1 MTKLDAEYDDSGWDK
16 VEELVQEE
24 AIEEYNTQ
32 VSSIG
37 NSGPF
42 YGKAGLTEASVMPR
56 QPQKSRR
63 WKKKMRTGSIS
74 LSSHPQSRDMIK
86 FDRPQLNTPEFT
98 WPDWENFPLK
108 GGDKM
113 ELTKVEKDRLAAL
126 KAKKDLTPAEKAE
139 LDALKA
145 KELK

>member
-1 MTKLDAEYDDSGWDK
+1 MNADILKGQWKEIKGEVKQKWGKLTDDDLTQIEGKEEQLLGLLQKRYGYAKEKAE
-16 VEELVQEE
+16 
-24 AIEEYNTQ
+24 EEYKGFI
-32 VSSIG
+32 SR
-37 NSGPF
+37 
-42 YGKAGLTEASVMPR
+42 YGKPPLGE
-56 QPQKSRR
+56 KIK
-63 WKKKMRTGSIS
+63 W
-74 LSSHPQSRDMIK
+74 DMIK
-86 FDRPQLNTPEFT
+86 FDRPQLNTSEFT